1 MGEYNEY
8 RKSWIGKEPTGAK
21 QKRAAK
27 IFQILE
33 KHNPHSK
40 TALHFKTPMQLL
52 VAVILSAQSTDKK
65 VNEITDGH
73 LFKKYKT
80 APDFA
85 RANPKVFEKEISQL
99 GLYRSKAK
107 AILTSAKT
115 IVREFDGKLP
125 RTMESMLTLR
135 GVARKTANIVLWN
148 AYGVI
153 SGIAVD
159 THARRLA
166 QRLGLTE
173 NDDPNKI
180 ERDLI
185 SLVPNKKLWPKVNT
199 LLVDLGRSTCVA
211 KNPRCGICPL
221 RGFCPSSRVRVL
233 VSPVRS
239 LGEGGYRP
247 KPALQRVPA

>member
-1 MGEYNEY
+1 MGKYNEY
-8 RKSWIGKEPTGAK
+8 RKSWIQKELFGAK
-21 QKRAAK
+21 QKRTAK

-52 VAVILSAQSTDKK
+52 AAVILSAQSTDKK
-65 VNEITDGH
+65 VNEITGNH

-80 APDFA
+80 PKDFA
-85 RANPKVFEKEISQL
+85 RAQPKTFEKEISQI
-99 GLYRSKAK
+99 GLFRSKAK
-107 AILTSAKT
+107 SILTSAKM
-115 IVREFDGKLP
+115 IIENYGGKLP
-125 RTMESMLTLR
+125 KTMEEMITLR

-166 QRLGLTE
+166 ERLGFSE

-180 ERDLI
+180 EKDLMA
-185 SLVPNKKLWPKVNT
+185 LVPNKKLWPKVNT
-199 LLVDLGRSTCVA
+199 LLVDLGRSTCIA
-211 KNPRCGICPL
+211 KNPRCAECPL
-221 RGFCPSSRVRVL
+221 KTICPSSR
-233 VSPVRS
+233 
-239 LGEGGYRP
+239 
-247 KPALQRVPA
+247 A